1 MLNSREKISRK
12 KRKREST
19 LGTHETLT
27 KDLTFMTR
35 EAWGGG
41 RERAEEER
49 RTMLHL
55 WKETSFWAQD
65 LASSI
70 TAPGSQAEIRSQGE
84 GKREERPPPSAP

>member
-1 MLNSREKISRK
+1 
-12 KRKREST
+12 
-19 LGTHETLT
+19 
-27 KDLTFMTR
+27 
-35 EAWGGG
+35 
-41 RERAEEER
+41 
-49 RTMLHL
+49 MLHL